1 MPETLKD
8 VVAQLRVRGFF
19 SPSIKEVEDTV
30 GGGEEEGHVLINLVF
45 RRNLQRVRTTN
56 LLSSLIRYWWTYC

>member
-30 GGGEEEGHVLINLVF
+30 GGGGK
-45 RRNLQRVRTTN
+45 RKDTC
-56 LLSSLIRYWWTYC
+56 SLIWCFEETFKELGQQIS

>member
-19 SPSIKEVEDTV
+19 SPSIKEVEDIV
-30 GGGEEEGHVLINLVF
+30 GGGG
-45 RRNLQRVRTTN
+45 RGRT
-56 LLSSLIRYWWTYC
+56 RAH